1 MSNRPG
7 AEVARCLGV
16 TDGLVSRYRKR
27 LGWAKEGPHHGTP
40 GLASYDIPRERRCGC
55 GLCARYR
62 RLHRH
67 KVSPERHRQAM
78 NAYNEANRDRV
89 NSLNR
94 LRKQAQTGE
103 ARERRLAQNRRAAR
117 KARALDRRAVPNP
130 RKERWSSTEKTILSR
145 KHQEGLTDR
154 EVAVILG
161 RSVYAIQT
169 KRRELGLVK
178 R

>member
-1 MSNRPG
+1 M
-7 AEVARCLGV
+7 
-16 TDGLVSRYRKR
+16 
-27 LGWAKEGPHHGTP
+27 
-40 GLASYDIPRERRCGC
+40 
-55 GLCARYR
+55 
-62 RLHRH
+62 
-67 KVSPERHRQAM
+67 
-78 NAYNEANRDRV
+78 
-89 NSLNR
+89 
-94 LRKQAQTGE
+94 
-103 ARERRLAQNRRAAR
+103 
-117 KARALDRRAVPNP
+117 DRRAVPNP